1 MDDRERQLETE
12 GAQRQRVALFAI
24 LAGVLYLAGQS
35 ISIVG
40 LSSNQPST
48 GLLQGLTP
56 ALHGLKAAV
65 VDPRAIDERYLDHHA
80 VEAILGSLISAVGLV
95 LMVWP
100 FRYLRAAEVARGG
113 RPSKVTLVLA
123 SAAPPVLAAA
133 SLALQVSTAIG
144 AHKFITHAVQNT
156 AAYNAATGGLFRG
169 ILQLLLAL
177 GYIGV
182 AAGIVLVALRAM
194 RVGLLTR
201 AIGILGIA
209 AGAFFLIPIVPLP
222 LILFLYLIGVG
233 MLLLEVGGMVRPPAW
248 ATGEAIPWVNE
259 KQQQR
264 AAARAAYSGRR
275 REAKSRK
282 LAPVPTPPSAPSP
295 SASKKRKHRRG

>member
-1 MDDRERQLETE
+1 MNDRERQLEIE
-12 GAQRQRVALFAI
+12 GAQRPRVALFAI
-24 LAGVLYLAGQS
+24 VAAVLYLAGQT
-35 ISIVG
+35 ISIVLLG
-40 LSSNQPST
+40 SNQPST
-48 GLLQGLTP
+48 GLLQGLSP

-65 VDPRAIDERYLDHHA
+65 VDPRAIDEHYLDQHA
-80 VEAILGSLISAVGLV
+80 AVAILGSFLSAVGLV

-113 RPSKVTLVLA
+113 RPSKVTRVLA
-123 SAAPPVLAAA
+123 VGAPPLLAAS
-133 SLALQVSTAIG
+133 SLALQVSTVIG
-144 AHKFITHAVQNT
+144 AHKFITHTVQNT
-156 AAYNAATGGLFRG
+156 AAYNAATGGVFRG

-182 AAGIVLVALRAM
+182 AAVIVLVALRAM
-194 RVGLLTR
+194 RAGLLTR
-201 AIGILGIA
+201 AMGILGIA

-248 ATGEAIPWVNE
+248 ETGEAIPWVNE

-264 AAARAAYSGRR
+264 AAARAAHSGRR
-275 REAKSRK
+275 REPKVPA

-295 SASKKRKHRRG
+295 AASKKRKRRR